1 MSGVASMGELRRWS
15 IFQQESGADREYFDA
30 VDRLMRTPKSDILA
44 NSHAGHALYALR
56 RFTEASTREIRIY
69 TGNLKQYSER
79 LIDDGL
85 PLYSDP
91 FVLEALKRFLTRST
105 NCNLNIVLEGELDG
119 DLEGADIHPVIK
131 MVNDLQA
138 TGDFRGSFRLSQL
151 SSSYAEELSERQLN
165 QHLML
170 FDDKFGRI
178 EFDAQQAAAALLFH
192 KNDMIAGFSQ
202 FFDAKLADSDKSTE
216 LVHCVCNSR

>member
-1 MSGVASMGELRRWS
+1 MAGGSQRSRKPLPLGR
-15 IFQQESGADREYFDA
+15 GA
-30 VDRLMRTPKSDILA
+30 V
-44 NSHAGHALYALR
+44 
-56 RFTEASTREIRIY
+56 TEASTREIRIY

-105 NCNLNIVLEGELDG
+105 NCNLSIVLESELDG
-119 DLEGADIHPVIK
+119 DLEGTNIHPVVK
-131 MVNDLQA
+131 TVNDLQA

-178 EFDAQQAAAALLFH
+178 EFDAEQAAVALLFH
-192 KNDMIAGFSQ
+192 KNDMIVGFSH
-202 FFDAKLADSDKSTE
+202 FFDAKLADSDNSTE
-216 LVHCVCNSR
+216 LVYCDCNSR